1 MKPIAIITMLITGL
15 LVSTI
20 SFSQHQLVKL
30 WETDT
35 LLRVPESVLLDKAN
49 NLLYVSCIDGA
60 SDAKDWDRWYC
71 KSWSGW
77 QNYFCQMGQ
86 RLANAPK
93 GLGLYKNMLWVADL
107 DEVDGID
114 INTGKIEKKIKVNGA
129 VFLNDIAVDK
139 NGVVYVS
146 DTRTENLHKIE
157 NGVVTTLLTGIKGAN
172 GVYVDGDDL
181 YVLGNGSLMKM
192 NKDEIVT
199 TIADGMESS
208 TDGLEKVNGKD
219 FLVSCWAGV
228 IYYVNADGSKQ
239 KLLDTMAEKSN
250 TADIGFNA
258 EKNIVYVPTF
268 LKNKVVAYQLK

>member
-60 SDAKDWDRWYC
+60 SDAKDGIGGIAKVGLDGKIISAKWVR
-71 KSWSGW
+71 G
-77 QNYFCQMGQ
+77 
-86 RLANAPK
+86 LNAPK

-146 DTRTENLHKIE
+146 DTRTEKVHKIE

-192 NKDEIVT
+192 NKDGSVT

>member
-1 MKPIAIITMLITGL
+1 MKPIANITMLITGL

-49 NLLYVSCIDGA
+49 NILYVSNIDGA
-60 SDAKDWDRWYC
+60 SDGKDGVGGISKVGLDGKIISAKWVT
-71 KSWSGW
+71 G
-77 QNYFCQMGQ
+77 
-86 RLANAPK
+86 LNAPK
-93 GLGLYKNMLWVADL
+93 GLGLYNNMLWVADL

-114 INTGKIEKKIKVNGA
+114 INTGKIEKKIKVDGA
-129 VFLNDIAVDK
+129 VFLNDVAVDK
-139 NGVVYVS
+139 NGAVYVS
-146 DTRTENLHKIE
+146 DTRTEKVHKIE

-172 GVYVDGDDL
+172 GVYIDGDDL

-192 NKDEIVT
+192 NKDGSLT

-208 TDGLEKVNGKD
+208 TDGLEKVNDKD

-258 EKNIVYVPTF
+258 EKDIVYVPTF

>member
-60 SDAKDWDRWYC
+60 SDAKDGIGGIAKVGLDGKIISAKWVT
-71 KSWSGW
+71 G
-77 QNYFCQMGQ
+77 
-86 RLANAPK
+86 LNAPK

-146 DTRTENLHKIE
+146 DTRTEKVHKIE

-192 NKDEIVT
+192 NKDGSVT